1 MMERKHVLQGIRV
14 VDFSHIVA
22 GPTCTRILA
31 DFGAEVIRVE
41 FEQTLDYCR
50 YIPPVMPGDGPNRSG
65 SFNDINR
72 NKLGVTLNAMHPK
85 GMDLLQKLITV
96 SDVVVENFSSRVLD
110 IWGLDYDAQ
119 CKLRPDIIYASL
131 SGFGHSGSNRDYTTW
146 GPSAQALSGLTY
158 MSGLPGEEPAGWGF
172 SYMDLSG
179 GYYGAIACLMALHH
193 RNRTGEGQWVD
204 MSQVE
209 AGIVL
214 TGSSIL
220 DFTVNG
226 RPYRR
231 PGNPPGNRSTN
242 PTVAPHNTYRCK
254 GEDRWCVITVFND
267 EQWES
272 FVDALG
278 APAWASDERYST
290 NQGRVENQDD
300 LDRHI
305 ESWTRDRTPHEVMA
319 TLQAA
324 GVPAG
329 AVQDSKD
336 KVENDPQLEARDYLP
351 AVDHPEIGRG
361 RVEGVPLKMSR
372 SPWELRRA
380 APLLGEHREYVYQE
394 VLGIEEAELVELAE
408 EGVI

>member
-1 MMERKHVLQGIRV
+1 MPHHRCTNKTNVDYRAGRIYDSGERLAHQRFVLVLPMRPVWAVDTDALALVRAIWTRWRRGMWLAPGRAERVTSRIRRSGRHDGEKHVLQGIRV

-204 MSQVE
+204 MSQGRGRDR
-209 AGIVL
+209 ADRLKHPGL
-214 TGSSIL
+214 HSH
-220 DFTVNG
+220 G

-231 PGNPPGNRSTN
+231 PGNPPGTAPQIPRWPHTT
-242 PTVAPHNTYRCK
+242 PTAARAKT
-254 GEDRWCVITVFND
+254 
-267 EQWES
+267 
-272 FVDALG
+272 
-278 APAWASDERYST
+278 
-290 NQGRVENQDD
+290 
-300 LDRHI
+300 
-305 ESWTRDRTPHEVMA
+305 
-319 TLQAA
+319 A
-324 GVPAG
+324 GV
-329 AVQDSKD
+329 S
-336 KVENDPQLEARDYLP
+336 
-351 AVDHPEIGRG
+351 
-361 RVEGVPLKMSR
+361 
-372 SPWELRRA
+372 
-380 APLLGEHREYVYQE
+380 
-394 VLGIEEAELVELAE
+394 
-408 EGVI
+408 